1 MSDIDPLEGGGAE
14 DQGPEL
20 GETTSEAE
28 QQPQDGEQERRYVEV
43 DDPDD
48 RYVRVRVDGEDVEV
62 PYAEALKGYSR
73 EADYTRKAQA
83 LAQQRQEV
91 QYALN
96 LQQALEANPEMTL
109 RVLAEQYGQS
119 LGQQQ
124 PQQAPAE
131 DEYADPLERAIA
143 VERQARLD
151 LEQRLAAQEADRQ
164 LEHAIGGLRDQY
176 QLNEDDVREV
186 VGVAYKMGLGV
197 EALPMIWKTMAYDRL
212 AARVQAQRTQQ
223 QQQEA
228 EQAKRTAAKQ
238 QASGIISPQ
247 ANGANGLTRQ
257 VDTGGRM
264 TIREAIEAAF
274 DQVEQMG

>member
-1 MSDIDPLEGGGAE
+1 LSDIDPVEGVGAE
-14 DQGPEL
+14 DQGPGDF

-28 QQPQDGEQERRYVEV
+28 QQPQGGEPERRYVEV

-83 LAQQRQEV
+83 LSQQRQEM
-91 QYALN
+91 QYAMN

-109 RVLAEQYGQS
+109 RILAEQYGQS

-124 PQQAPAE
+124 PQAPAE
-131 DEYADPLERAIA
+131 DEFVDPLERAIA

-151 LEQRLAAQEADRQ
+151 LEQRLAAQEADQQ
-164 LEHAIGGLRDQY
+164 LGRAVDGLRSQY
-176 QLNEDDVREV
+176 QLNDEDVREV

-197 EALPMIWKTMAYDRL
+197 EALPMIWKTMAFDRL
-212 AARVQAQRTQQ
+212 SARVQAQRTQQ

-238 QASGIISPQ
+238 QATGIISTQ
-247 ANGANGLTRQ
+247 TNGANGLTRQ
-257 VDTGGRM
+257 PDPGGRM
-264 TIREAIEAAF
+264 TIREAIEAAWE
-274 DQVEQMG
+274 QVERG

>member
-1 MSDIDPLEGGGAE
+1 LSDIDPVEGVGAE

-28 QQPQDGEQERRYVEV
+28 QQPQGGEPERRYVEV

-83 LAQQRQEV
+83 LSQQRQEL
-91 QYALN
+91 QYAMN

-109 RVLAEQYGQS
+109 RILAEQYGQS

-124 PQQAPAE
+124 PQAPAE
-131 DEYADPLERAIA
+131 EDEFVDPLERAIA
-143 VERQARLD
+143 VERKARLD
-151 LEQRLAAQEADRQ
+151 LEQRLAAQEADQQ
-164 LEHAIGGLRDQY
+164 LGRAIDGLRSQY

-186 VGVAYKMGLGV
+186 VGVAFKMGLGV
-197 EALPMIWKTMAYDRL
+197 EALEDDGIRSTVRQGASPAD
-212 AARVQAQRTQQ
+212 AA
-223 QQQEA
+223 
-228 EQAKRTAAKQ
+228 AA
-238 QASGIISPQ
+238 A
-247 ANGANGLTRQ
+247 
-257 VDTGGRM
+257 GGRAGQAH
-264 TIREAIEAAF
+264 RCQAAGDGDHQHP
-274 DQVEQMG
+274 DQRGERTDSAG